1 VRVSVTEVIKRKNT
15 IATTPSADARILRR
29 QDWFNIKTLIKYQK
43 IKST

>member
-15 IATTPSADARILRR
+15 IATTPSADARILRI
-29 QDWFNIKTLIKYQK
+29 QGWFNIQKLIKDQK